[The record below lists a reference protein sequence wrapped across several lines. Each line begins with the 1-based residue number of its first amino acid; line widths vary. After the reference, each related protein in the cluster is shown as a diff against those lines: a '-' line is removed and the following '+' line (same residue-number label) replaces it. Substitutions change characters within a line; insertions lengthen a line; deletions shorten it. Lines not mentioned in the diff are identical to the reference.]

1 MKRLRANTLENLAF
15 FRGLERQG
23 GRIEDQGPITIDG
36 VVCQKIAFIHAPTIV
51 FTRYFDI
58 ATGRLRLTETEAGG
72 SIREEGEI
80 SVNGMRFPEK
90 IITLTPIA
98 NGKSQTVTITFD
110 KISVNE
116 TFPASFFAVPALSPR

>member
-1 MKRLRANTLENLAF
+1 
-15 FRGLERQG
+15 
-23 GRIEDQGPITIDG
+23 
-36 VVCQKIAFIHAPTIV
+36 
-51 FTRYFDI
+51 
-58 ATGRLRLTETEAGG
+58 
-72 SIREEGEI
+72 
-80 SVNGMRFPEK
+80 MRFPGK